1 MFPVQ
6 RRKQSQAQCSM
17 MAGVQMP
24 RTYINIHADGFGSLP
39 VIPALER
46 GNRDAQSKLARKI
59 H

>member
-1 MFPVQ
+1 
-6 RRKQSQAQCSM
+6 M